1 MIRLEP
7 RRSWGHHF
15 LSFWS
20 PATVRDRSSGQISLS
35 FSQPEQMEMEE
46 FLSFFLFLIGIP
58 LTNMHELEKE
68 TKKARAALPGNGL
81 LLVIA
86 VALIS

>member
-1 MIRLEP
+1 
-7 RRSWGHHF
+7 
-15 LSFWS
+15 
-20 PATVRDRSSGQISLS
+20 
-35 FSQPEQMEMEE
+35 MEMEE

-86 VALIS
+86 VAS